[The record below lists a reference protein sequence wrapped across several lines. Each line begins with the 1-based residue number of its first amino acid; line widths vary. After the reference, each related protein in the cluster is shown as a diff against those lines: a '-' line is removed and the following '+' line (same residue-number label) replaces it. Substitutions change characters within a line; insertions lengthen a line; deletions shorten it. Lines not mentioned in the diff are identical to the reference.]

1 MSPKPVS
8 FYGAAKVHKLTEGVD
23 KLTLRPI
30 IYHTGSSTYETAR
43 YL

>member
-8 FYGAAKVHKLTEGVD
+8 FYGAAKVHRLTEGVD